1 MRSLV
6 GVHPGG
12 GAPRSR
18 AGRRAIRAR
27 RRGVLRRCDPPTSV
41 RTHPRGALMGTFRRG
56 RPHPQGWFTGVPQVS
71 SPASL
76 ESTVPCP
83 GLRVATVPRD
93 QEHDQER
100 HEDRDG
106 GKEDG
111 HQSPPYFDDRGPG
124 VRAHPGSTPIAVG
137 REPLFTEAPARSAS
151 SASRTTAACSPAR
164 YPHSERHHWKRREM
178 VVAPWPTFPPPL
190 ASKRPS
196 APPSHGSSA
205 EPAPPATESGSA
217 AWKRHQKP
225 CRLERGHFPANC
237 SLPLVCPNDAMTQ
250 SVYSCHS

>member
-27 RRGVLRRCDPPTSV
+27 RRGVLRRWCDPPTSG

-111 HQSPPYFDDRGPG
+111 HQSPPYLDDRGPG

-178 VVAPWPTFPPPL
+178 VVAPWFTFPPPP
-190 ASKRPS
+190 AFKPRRPRPHMAAARS
-196 APPSHGSSA
+196 RPLRQLS
-205 EPAPPATESGSA
+205 PAPQRGSVTRSPAA
-217 AWKRHQKP
+217 
-225 CRLERGHFPANC
+225 
-237 SLPLVCPNDAMTQ
+237 
-250 SVYSCHS
+250 